1 MGHFYILLLQTPQDL
16 LESYLEAGV
25 HDCSA
30 GPSMLPGAPRRP
42 LHLPLV
48 DALDK
53 CLHHGLQL
61 IEGGGPA
68 LPHMIQGHGGGFCR
82 ECRPGEVKRSA
93 RSTWKRAW
101 ACRGVTGASFEGTLE
116 KILRGLEQ
124 QNIKMS
130 HKIGSRNDPEN
141 QFKRNNGL
149 IVHILLLTFFLKDPV
164 VHPNIELLRS

>member
-1 MGHFYILLLQTPQDL
+1 MGHFDILLLQTPQDL

-61 IEGGGPA
+61 IEGREPA
-68 LPHMIQGHGGGFCR
+68 VPHMIQCRGGGFCR

-93 RSTWKRAW
+93 RSTWKRPR
-101 ACRGVTGASFEGTLE
+101 ACKAVAGASFAGSLE

-124 QNIKMS
+124 LNIKMS
-130 HKIGSRNDPEN
+130 HKIDSRNDPEN
-141 QFKRNNGL
+141 QFWWNKGISVL
-149 IVHILLLTFFLKDPV
+149 ILL
-164 VHPNIELLRS
+164 